1 MREFYRYFIRNNVY
15 GKFSLMRGSKN
26 VFYLSVSFTVTLRP
40 SPCIMLG
47 VNDLQHLPNVESLKA
62 IKKIVLLFSALSK
75 HPSKITLDFRHYK
88 VMSL

>member
-62 IKKIVLLFSALSK
+62 IKKIRSVILSAIK
-75 HPSKITLDFRHYK
+75 TPK
-88 VMSL
+88 